1 MEIAEILEKV
11 HEIAVVGFS
20 GKPDRAGAYV
30 PAYMREHGYN
40 MTGVTPADIAGP
52 VKTYRALRDI
62 PHPIDMVVLFRRS
75 EDIPGH
81 LEDILAVHPKV
92 VWMQLG
98 IRNEAVARTLREQG
112 IEVVQDRCLMVDHRN
127 LKG

>member
-1 MEIAEILEKV
+1 MEIAEMLDTV
-11 HEIAVVGFS
+11 HEVAVVGFS
-20 GKPDRAGAYV
+20 GKPERAGRYV
-30 PAYMREHGYN
+30 SEYMRQHGYN
-40 MTGVTPADIAGP
+40 ITGVTPADVAGP

-81 LEDILAVHPKV
+81 LHDILAVHPRV

-98 IRNEAVARTLREQG
+98 IRNEAVAKTLRDQG